1 MKVLA
6 VINPRARASDPA
18 VYEYLGA
25 LGQLGAETTLRFL
38 SANEPPD
45 SLLRD
50 AADYDAVT
58 AVGGDGTVSAIAY
71 ALRGSGVPVLA
82 YPAGTAN
89 LTVRNLRLPTTPAA
103 LADATVARRTA
114 VLDLGEL
121 STAECED
128 CPARTV
134 GFLVAA
140 GAGFDAA
147 IMEGAQS
154 LKSTVGEGA
163 YIIGALQNL
172 APTHARFSLVL
183 DGKPVETEGIAVLI
197 VNLARIQFD
206 LAMAHGSDARDGLL
220 EVIVVKTR
228 TAAGLL
234 PTVWAAM
241 LDRIQE
247 HPQRPGL
254 AIHVASHVSVTAD
267 PPLPLQYDGELMACK
282 TPAEARVLPGAATFI
297 VTKESPYA

>member
-18 VYEYLGA
+18 VYQYLTA
-25 LGQLGAETTLRFL
+25 LGERGAEVTLRFL
-38 SANEPPD
+38 VKDEPPD
-45 SLLRD
+45 ALLPD
-50 AADYDAVT
+50 AADFGAV
-58 AVGGDGTVSAIAY
+58 AAIGGDGTVSAVAY
-71 ALRGSGVPVLA
+71 ALRGSGIPVLA
-82 YPAGTAN
+82 FPAGTAN
-89 LTVRNLRLPTTPAA
+89 LIARNLRLPNSPDA
-103 LADATVARRTA
+103 LADATLAGRTA
-114 VLDLGEL
+114 ALDLGEL
-121 STAECED
+121 STAD
-128 CPARTV
+128 CGDSPGRTV
-134 GFLVAA
+134 GFMVAA

-147 IMEGAQS
+147 IMEAAQG
-154 LKSTVGEGA
+154 LKTTIGEGA

-172 APTHARFSLVL
+172 APTVARFTLEL
-183 DGKPVETEGIAVLI
+183 DGTPVETEGIAVLI

-206 LAMAHGSDARDGLL
+206 LAMAHGTDARDGLL

-254 AIHVASHVSVTAD
+254 AIHAASHVRVHAE

-282 TPAEARVLPGAATFI
+282 TPAEARVLPGAGTFI
-297 VTKESPYA
+297 VTSDSPYA

>member
-1 MKVLA
+1 VNVLA

-18 VYEYLGA
+18 IYEYLGA
-25 LGQLGAETTLRFL
+25 LGDLGAETTLRFL
-38 SANEPPD
+38 RGDEPPD
-45 SLLRD
+45 ALLLD
-50 AADYDAVT
+50 ATRFDAVA
-58 AVGGDGTVSAIAY
+58 AVGGDGTVSAVAY
-71 ALRGSGVPVLA
+71 ALRASGIPVLA

-89 LTVRNLRLPTTPAA
+89 LVVRNLRLPTAPAL
-103 LADATVARRTA
+103 LAQATVARRTA

-121 STAECED
+121 STSACSD
-128 CPARTV
+128 SPARTV

-147 IMEGAQS
+147 IMEAAQG
-154 LKSTVGEGA
+154 LKTTIGEGA

-172 APTHARFSLVL
+172 APTHARFTLVL
-183 DGKPVETEGIAVLI
+183 DGKPVETQGIAVLV
-197 VNLARIQFD
+197 VNLARIQLD
-206 LAMAHGSDARDGLL
+206 LAMAHGSDARDGLF
-220 EVIVVKTR
+220 EVVVVKTR

-254 AIHVASHVSVTAD
+254 AIHTASHVSVTAD

-282 TPAEARVLPGAATFI
+282 TPVEARVLPAAATFI
-297 VTKESPYA
+297 VTDASPYA